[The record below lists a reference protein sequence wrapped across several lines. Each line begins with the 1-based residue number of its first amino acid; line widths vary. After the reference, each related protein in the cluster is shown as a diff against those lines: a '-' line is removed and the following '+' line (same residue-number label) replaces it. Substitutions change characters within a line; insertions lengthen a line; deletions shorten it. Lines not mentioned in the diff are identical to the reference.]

1 MINIKVIIIKVNS
14 SSKNF
19 LKYKSISDQRAR
31 ATEVRKSTD
40 PDQGGADPG
49 RGREAG
55 RGEVGAGTESTGED
69 LGADQKTGEAGLRCH
84 N

>member
-1 MINIKVIIIKVNS
+1 M
-14 SSKNF
+14 
-19 LKYKSISDQRAR
+19 RR
-31 ATEVRKSTD
+31 STD

-69 LGADQKTGEAGLRCH
+69 LGADQRTGEAGL
-84 N
+84 